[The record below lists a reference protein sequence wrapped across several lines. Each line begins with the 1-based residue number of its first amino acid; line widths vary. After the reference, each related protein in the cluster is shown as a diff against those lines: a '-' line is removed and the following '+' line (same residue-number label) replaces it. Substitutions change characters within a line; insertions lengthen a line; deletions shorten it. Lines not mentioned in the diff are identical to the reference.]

1 MYGRLWCEVY
11 SQDYTHVT
19 RTRAHAR
26 NIIPYYRVVILEQCI
41 VPKRLLFLGT
51 IVARTT
57 SLFFCMVRI
66 STFRPECNGN
76 NLHFYNTETLCE
88 WNAASVGSIRKKY
101 TSNPHTHT
109 REHYYYYNGSLK
121 NALCVCE
128 RQIERE
134 WNCCGAV
141 GGACNR
147 KNSWNIWLCGRG
159 ALMHQRV
166 RIHSHQFISIQ
177 IYLSTFGSERET
189 RFWAI
194 IIEEPRSLIE
204 CQQVNW
210 LFLIYKHQQKTFT

>member
-1 MYGRLWCEVY
+1 MHCSKTSSFSWHDCGSHYFSFFLWCEFQHSALNAMETTYIFITRKLCVSEMQPAWVAY
-11 SQDYTHVT
+11 EKNTHPT
-19 RTRAHAR
+19 
-26 NIIPYYRVVILEQCI
+26 
-41 VPKRLLFLGT
+41 
-51 IVARTT
+51 
-57 SLFFCMVRI
+57 
-66 STFRPECNGN
+66 
-76 NLHFYNTETLCE
+76 
-88 WNAASVGSIRKKY
+88 
-101 TSNPHTHT
+101 HTHT